1 MESMDR
7 LKETLYDILGV
18 SRDAKVTDIG
28 RAYNRHRS
36 AMRQETTPPDA
47 RRAALLHEAFEVLSD
62 PQKRA
67 AYDASLRRSR
77 AVVLPGGKP
86 LGPSATAALL
96 VLAALGVIVA
106 LFILNRPAARKPP
119 KLETEIRTAAS
130 LAVGRLQSIDVSGTA
145 QSVGVAFTLEQG
157 VMVTPCAGLSPNAQL
172 VVLVPPRKIPARV
185 IGADAA
191 RRFCR
196 LEVSGAGSW
205 PLMINSFTPKAGE
218 KVYAADVA
226 ANGEIVLREGS
237 IKGVRDSPEGKIVE
251 TSLPVA
257 ADASGRP
264 LLDSDAHVI
273 AVAMISADGKG
284 QHVGIPPEWI
294 EAGRAKAKPVEPTPE
309 PEPPAKPDVDGKPP
323 RDPAVNISPERR
335 ERLEKAFRPPPNIP
349 DDL

>member
-1 MESMDR
+1 MDR

-77 AVVLPGGKP
+77 ALVLPGGKP

-96 VLAALGVIVA
+96 VLAALSVIVV
-106 LFILNRPAARKPP
+106 LFILNRPAARKSP
-119 KLETEIRTAAS
+119 KLLTEVRTAAS
-130 LAVGRLQSIDVSGTA
+130 LAVGRLQSVGVSGKA
-145 QSVGVAFTLEQG
+145 QSAGLAFTLEQG
-157 VMVTPCAGLSPNAQL
+157 VMVTPCAGLSPDAEL

-185 IGADAA
+185 IGADPT

-196 LEVSGAGSW
+196 LEVAGAGSW
-205 PLMINSFTPKAGE
+205 PLMINSFVPKPGE
-218 KVYAADVA
+218 KVYAADMA
-226 ANGEIVLREGS
+226 ANGEIVLSEGS
-237 IKGVRDSPEGKIVE
+237 IKGVRDAPGGRIVE

-264 LLDSDAHVI
+264 LLDPDGHVI
-273 AVAMISADGKG
+273 AAAVIAADGKG
-284 QHVGIPPEWI
+284 QYVSIPSDWI
-294 EAGRAKAKPVEPTPE
+294 DARKPKAKPDEPPPE
-309 PEPPAKPDVDGKPP
+309 PEPPAKTDLDGKPL
-323 RDPAVNISPERR
+323 RDPAANISPERR
-335 ERLEKAFRPPPNIP
+335 QRLEKAFRPPPTVP
-349 DDL
+349 DDI